1 MTNDTL
7 IQAEV
12 ERHYR
17 HNFIVNFLDGTFFFS
32 GLSFIAARTILP
44 VFVSHLT
51 DSKLAIGLLSTI
63 VASGWLFPQLFT
75 ANWIQRL
82 SRKKVAPV
90 KIGFFTERVPLFL
103 MAPMALVAIKSP
115 SIALILFFILLAWR
129 TIGSG
134 VVAVGWQDMI
144 AKVIPVDRRGRFFG
158 IMGFS
163 GTATGIIGA
172 AAAAWLLNRY
182 GFPFGYALCFAIAA
196 VLMFI
201 SWFFLA
207 LTREPAQIIREPNI
221 SQSEYWRRLP
231 ILLRT
236 DKNFQRFLFSQ
247 VIVVAGG
254 MAVGFLTVYAVQRWH
269 LPDSQAGNFTISML
283 IGQSIS
289 NLLFGVLADRK
300 GHKLVLE
307 LSTVCGAIAVGLA
320 CIAPAPEWFYVIFAL
335 YGVNTAGFILSGIM
349 IVFEFSPPEIRPT
362 YIGLNSTVL
371 GLVAGIA
378 PLIGGWLVS
387 TVGYQVLFAGTFV
400 IGLVGFAILHWWVQD
415 PRDAFG
421 SHTAVDQQ

>member
-7 IQAEV
+7 IQTEV

-17 HNFIVNFLDGTFFFS
+17 HNFIVNFFDMTFFFS
-32 GLSFIAARTILP
+32 GSSFIAARTILP

-51 DSKLAIGLLSTI
+51 DSELAIGLLSTI
-63 VASGWLFPQLFT
+63 VASGWLLPQLFA
-75 ANWIQRL
+75 ANWTQRL

-90 KIGFFTERVPLFL
+90 KIGFFTERLPLFL
-103 MAPMALVAIKSP
+103 MVPTALIAIKSP
-115 SIALILFFILLAWR
+115 SIALILFFIILAWR
-129 TIGSG
+129 TIGAG

-158 IMGFS
+158 ISGFS

-196 VLMFI
+196 VLIFI
-201 SWFFLA
+201 SWVFLA
-207 LTREPAQIIREPNI
+207 QTREPAQINREPKI
-221 SQSEYWRRLP
+221 SQSEYWSRLP
-231 ILLRT
+231 ALLRT

-269 LPDSQAGNFTISML
+269 LPDYQSGNFTIWML
-283 IGQSIS
+283 IGQSIG

-307 LSTVCGAIAVGLA
+307 LSAVCGALSVALA
-320 CIAPAPEWFYVIFAL
+320 CVAPVPEWFYVIFAL
-335 YGVNTAGFILSGIM
+335 YGANIAGFILSGIM

-362 YIGLNSTVL
+362 YIGLNSTII
-371 GLVAGIA
+371 GIVAGIA
-378 PLIGGWLVS
+378 PLIGGWLAS
-387 TVGYQVLFAGTFV
+387 TVGYQVLFAGTSV
-400 IGLVGFAILHWWVQD
+400 VGLVGFAMLHWWVED
-415 PRDAFG
+415 PRDVIG
-421 SHTAVDQQ
+421 SPTAVDKQ

>member
-1 MTNDTL
+1 MTNDVL

-17 HNFIVNFLDGTFFFS
+17 HNFIVNFLDGTFFWG

-63 VASGWLFPQLFT
+63 VASGWLLPQLFA
-75 ANWIQRL
+75 ANWTQRL

-90 KIGFFTERVPLFL
+90 KFGFFAERVPLFL
-103 MAPMALVAIKSP
+103 MAPTALVAITSP
-115 SIALILFFILLAWR
+115 SLALILFFIILTWR

-134 VVAVGWQDMI
+134 VVAVGWQDML

-158 IMGFS
+158 IMAFS
-163 GTATGIIGA
+163 GAATGIIGA
-172 AAAAWLLNRY
+172 TAAAWLLDHY

-196 VLMFI
+196 VLILI

-207 LTREPAQIIREPNI
+207 LTREPAQISREPNI
-221 SQSEYWRRLP
+221 SQREFWSRLP
-231 ILLRT
+231 SLLRA
-236 DKNFQRFLFSQ
+236 DQNFQHLLFSQ
-247 VIVVAGG
+247 VINVTGG
-254 MAVGFLTVYAVQRWH
+254 MAIGFFTVYAVERWH
-269 LPDSQAGNFTISML
+269 LPDYQAGSFTISML
-283 IGQSIS
+283 IGQAIS

-307 LSTVCGAIAVGLA
+307 LSAVCGALAIGLA

-335 YGVNTAGFILSGIM
+335 YGANTAGFILSGIM
-349 IVFEFSPPEIRPT
+349 IVFEFSPPNVRPT
-362 YIGLNSTVL
+362 YIGLNNTVL
-371 GLVAGIA
+371 GIVAGIT

-387 TVGYQVLFAGTFV
+387 TVGYQVLFAGASV
-400 IGLVGFAILHWWVQD
+400 VSLVGFAMLHWWVED
-415 PRDAFG
+415 PRDVIS
-421 SHTAVDQQ
+421 SHTAVDER